1 MGNITASTD
10 TTEPINLAI
19 NMVIQHIE
27 EGEKCC
33 PPKDF
38 DGTEEKYK
46 TWLRLLETNIRA
58 YNNIFPDDNHRIN
71 FALSYMSL
79 GKARDWANHFMETHK
94 NANRVFT
101 LNMTWAEFVKELD
114 KTFNSQKTR
123 DKAQTNL
130 VHLKHKPGQLE
141 QYILHFNTFTSQAG
155 YRNRDEENP
164 LLSQLFLQHLNPALC
179 YKITTQKKPP
189 KTLEEII
196 DDARDFDKSYQLTQA
211 WKQGSRLSRC
221 QGGQ

>member
-1 MGNITASTD
+1 MSNITASTD
-10 TTEPINLAI
+10 TNEPMNLAI
-19 NMVIQHIE
+19 NMVIQHVK

-33 PPKDF
+33 PPKEF

-46 TWLRLLETNIRA
+46 TWLRLLEANIRA
-58 YNNIFPDDNHRIN
+58 YNNIFPNDNHRIN

-79 GKARDWANHFMETHK
+79 GKAADWENHFMETHK

-114 KTFNSQKTR
+114 KTFNTQKTR
-123 DKAQTNL
+123 DKARTNL
-130 VHLKHKPGQLE
+130 VLLKHKPGQLE
-141 QYILHFNTFTSQAG
+141 QYILCFNTLTSQAG

-164 LLSQLFLQHLNPALC
+164 LLSQLFLQHLNPALH
-179 YKITTQKKPP
+179 YKITTQKKTPE
-189 KTLEEII
+189 TLEEII

-211 WKQGSRLSRC
+211 WKQSSRLSRC
-221 QGGQ
+221 QGSR